1 MILFFIFWEDCFDPF
16 EKFIYTVSSYLNL
29 TKVLEKFSFFQFL
42 M

>member
-1 MILFFIFWEDCFDPF
+1 MIFVFTFREDCFDPF
-16 EKFIYTVSSYLNL
+16 EKFMYTVSYLNL

>member
-1 MILFFIFWEDCFDPF
+1 MNFVFTFREDCFDPF